1 MAEKQGKLG
10 DSWND
15 CAGRLLKKLG
25 WQHIGDSNM
34 DLPGSDDKEYGVD
47 SIFKYSVAGRS
58 AMQTVIL
65 ESKRY
70 QQTSLRQTTLQN
82 WVKRLKDKLN
92 ALRNSESLK
101 AEFKELEDC
110 LPVNLGIIM
119 CWVHDG
125 DKRYLNETFQ
135 QYLENTIITSGA
147 KSGAYSRI
155 MILDNRRIVKLC
167 SMVDELNKFDD
178 YDFVYPS
185 GIIDNDVLVA
195 HKVLSVEYMM
205 SDIIIAECKK
215 EGERSSAVFYF
226 GQMTETAVS
235 SLLECLKVYQRLEE
249 KKPLAIYYYDNND
262 NSIDVI
268 NSFKKRDCYKD
279 ILEFRPL
286 THYSLDCEPSIIAN
300 ND

>member
-34 DLPGSDDKEYGVD
+34 DLTGSDDKEYGVD
-47 SIFKYSVAGRS
+47 SIFMYSVAGKS
-58 AMQTVIL
+58 MKQTVIL

-70 QQTSLRQTTLQN
+70 QHTSINSSTLQN

-125 DKRYLNETFQ
+125 DETYLNNIFQ
-135 QYLENTIITSGA
+135 QYLENTIIATGA

-155 MILDNRRIVKLC
+155 MVLDNRRITRLC
-167 SMVDELNKFDD
+167 SMMEELEKFDS
-178 YDFVYPS
+178 YGFVYPS
-185 GIIDNDVLVA
+185 GIIDNDVLVE
-195 HKVLSVEYMM
+195 HGVLSVEYMM
-205 SDIIIAECKK
+205 SDIIIAEGLKNGK
-215 EGERSSAVFYF
+215 SSSVVFYF
-226 GQMTETAVS
+226 GQMTEIAVS
-235 SLLECLKVYQRLEE
+235 SLLECLKVYQRIED
-249 KKPLAIYYYDNND
+249 KKPLVIYYDD
-262 NSIDVI
+262 KRGNSLDVV
-268 NSFKKRDCYKD
+268 NYFKEIESYKD
-279 ILEFRPL
+279 ILDFKSLP
-286 THYSLDCEPSIIAN
+286 HYALNYEPSIIAN